1 MEQNRIILD
10 LCGADAGV
18 KTLADGARQV
28 LAKHRELSLLLV
40 GDAAAKPYAA
50 ELADAFGARA
60 EFLLAQDVIAQDAS
74 PERIVR
80 GGEGSSMALAL
91 RALLQREDAIGLLSA
106 GNTGA
111 LLVGTM
117 FLLGLEKGL
126 KVPALASAI
135 PRPQGGD
142 TVLVDCGATLCPGTR
157 EYCSFARLG
166 AAYAKRLDRALARPR
181 VGLLSVGTEKTKGTP
196 AIKEAYA
203 ALEEAAQNDGYC
215 FCGMVEG
222 NALCTGAVD
231 VIVCDGYAGNVLLKS
246 HEAAGLFAMEL
257 IGQAELSPAQ
267 TVALR
272 ETLGRRFELNRRG
285 GAAFLGT
292 KKPVIKMHGCAE
304 EITVLSCAEQ
314 LLRTR

>member
-40 GDAAAKPYAA
+40 GDAAAKPYAT

-135 PRPQGGD
+135 PRPQGEIPFLWTAAQRFAPARGN
-142 TVLVDCGATLCPGTR
+142 TAPLRVWGRPMPNALT
-157 EYCSFARLG
+157 ARLRG
-166 AAYAKRLDRALARPR
+166 RAWGCSPSARKKQRARPQSR
-181 VGLLSVGTEKTKGTP
+181 RHMQRWKRRRKMTDI
-196 AIKEAYA
+196 AFA
-203 ALEEAAQNDGYC
+203 AWWRA
-215 FCGMVEG
+215 M
-222 NALCTGAVD
+222 LCV
-231 VIVCDGYAGNVLLKS
+231 
-246 HEAAGLFAMEL
+246 
-257 IGQAELSPAQ
+257 
-267 TVALR
+267 R
-272 ETLGRRFELNRRG
+272 GRS
-285 GAAFLGT
+285 
-292 KKPVIKMHGCAE
+292 MS
-304 EITVLSCAEQ
+304 SCA
-314 LLRTR
+314 TDMPAMCF

>member
-40 GDAAAKPYAA
+40 GDAAAKPYAT

-157 EYCSFARLG
+157 EYCSFAHLG
-166 AAYAKRLDRALARPR
+166 AAYAKRLDRTLVQPR

-246 HEAAGLFAMEL
+246 YEAAGLFAMEL

-267 TVALR
+267 TAALR

-314 LLRTR
+314 LLRTK